1 MATATG
7 PDTARLYA
15 LGRNPDESARL
26 RRQSDELSCSP
37 QQMPSAMRC
46 IRPNG

>member
-1 MATATG
+1 MTTTAA
-7 PDTARLYA
+7 PDAAEAYA
-15 LGRNPDESARL
+15 LGSNPAESARL